1 MMQVW
6 IYARLSNDDDQEMN
20 SLLNQQEIC
29 RTFAKQNSY
38 LVIGESFDDN
48 VSGMTFSRH
57 GLDELIAAVDAEKID
72 AVLVKDLSR
81 LGRHRTQTALL
92 IDFLREHGVRVVS
105 ITEGLDT
112 SSDEDDLVIGIRGL
126 MNDYYAR
133 DIGNK
138 IRAGYRQKQRE
149 GIVITPPFGYQ
160 KDRNT
165 NTIELHPEASE
176 TVRAV
181 YSLYLQGYGQ
191 KEIARK
197 LNALGRKTPAQ
208 LRAEQ
213 CGREVCASSKTRD
226 GRYVWT
232 YASVK
237 NILAEEAYTGVLINH
252 RSETN
257 GGKAKPLE
265 QAEWYRHEN
274 FFPVIIEHGI
284 WEKVQQKLKAQA
296 RPSNGNKAK
305 HRYAGLILCKECGSP
320 FVPMIRYWN
329 GKRRVEYVCK
339 GYHRNGKSYCS
350 SHRIHEEVLDAAV
363 REFALT
369 MRIKMA
375 EEQKNLKQNQKMW
388 ALRKPVLD
396 AHILS
401 LQKRIQELEQEVDG
415 IVMEKMSVSIRVRSI
430 SPRFPSKK

>member
-1 MMQVW
+1 MRVW

-20 SLLNQQEIC
+20 SLLNQQEISHG
-29 RTFAKQNSY
+29 FAEQHGY
-38 LVIGESFDDN
+38 TIVGQSFDDN
-48 VSGMTFSRH
+48 VSGMKFNRR
-57 GLDELIAAVDAEKID
+57 GLDELTAAVDADKID
-72 AVLVKDLSR
+72 AVIVKDLSR
-81 LGRHRTQTALL
+81 LGRHRTQTALF
-92 IDFLREHGVRVVS
+92 IDYLREHQVRVIS
-105 ITEGLDT
+105 ATEGIDT
-112 SSDEDDLVIGIRGL
+112 FRDEDDLIIGVRSL

-133 DIGNK
+133 DISKK

-149 GIVITPPFGYQ
+149 GIVITAPFGYR

-176 TVRAV
+176 TVQII
-181 YSLYLQGYGQ
+181 YSLYLQGLGQ
-191 KEIARK
+191 KEIARR

-213 CGREVCASSKTRD
+213 CGKEVCAASKTSD

-237 NILAEEAYTGVLINH
+237 NILVEEAYTGVLINH

-257 GGKAKPLE
+257 SGKAKRLE

-274 FFPVIIEHGI
+274 FFPAIIERDT
-284 WEKVQQKLKAQA
+284 WEKAQQKLKAQA
-296 RPSNGNKAK
+296 RPANGNKAK
-305 HRYAGLILCKECGSP
+305 HRYAGLILCKECGNP

-329 GKRRVEYVCK
+329 GKQRVEYVCK

-363 REFALT
+363 QEFAQT
-369 MRIKMA
+369 MRIRVA
-375 EEQKNLKQNQKMW
+375 EEQKGLKQKQKMW

-401 LQKRIQELEQEVDG
+401 LQKRIQELEGEVDAIIIDRIYKSENG
-415 IVMEKMSVSIRVRSI
+415 NYTDH
-430 SPRFPSKK
+430 

>member
-1 MMQVW
+1 MWVW

-29 RTFAKQNSY
+29 HGFAKQHGYTIVGQS
-38 LVIGESFDDN
+38 SDDN
-48 VSGMTFSRH
+48 VSGMKFNRR
-57 GLDELIAAVDAEKID
+57 GLDELTAAVDADKID
-72 AVLVKDLSR
+72 AVIVKDLSR
-81 LGRHRTQTALL
+81 LGRHRTQTALF
-92 IDFLREHGVRVVS
+92 IDYLREHQVRVIS
-105 ITEGLDT
+105 ATEGIDT
-112 SSDEDDLVIGIRGL
+112 FRDEDDLIIGVRSL

-133 DIGNK
+133 DISKK

-149 GIVITPPFGYQ
+149 GIVITPPFGYR

-165 NTIELHPEASE
+165 NTIELHPEAAE
-176 TVRAV
+176 TVQII
-181 YSLYLQGYGQ
+181 YSLYLQGLGQ
-191 KEIARK
+191 KEIARR

-213 CGREVCASSKTRD
+213 CGKEVCAASKTSD

-237 NILAEEAYTGVLINH
+237 NILVEEAYTGVLINH

-257 GGKAKPLE
+257 SGKAKRLE

-274 FFPVIIEHGI
+274 FFPAIIERDT
-284 WEKVQQKLKAQA
+284 WEKAQQKLKAQA
-296 RPSNGNKAK
+296 RPANGNKAK
-305 HRYAGLILCKECGSP
+305 HRYAGLILCKECGNP
-320 FVPMIRYWN
+320 FVPIIRYWN
-329 GKRRVEYVCK
+329 GKQRVEYVCK

-363 REFALT
+363 QEIAQT
-369 MRIKMA
+369 MRIRMG
-375 EEQKNLKQNQKMW
+375 EEQKELKRKKKMW

-401 LQKRIQELEQEVDG
+401 LQKRIQELEQEIDEIAMV
-415 IVMEKMSVSIRVRSI
+415 KIRYNR
-430 SPRFPSKK
+430 